1 MKKRLIIGIAVAA
14 VLSVGAVTNAMI
26 GNQPVQENKASVQR
40 SESVDTSH
48 SESASVDTQST
59 ASPEPVVEQVQ
70 PVQDQ
75 PSQTSTQTAPAVQ
88 EEPFDAQM
96 YGLSLLQEKAR
107 EGMNMNAECYNKLM
121 VESTGWNMTKAQV
134 DTAFAKVLGYSSTC
148 AAYAQFKATG
158 TY

>member
-1 MKKRLIIGIAVAA
+1 MKKRLIIGIAIAA

-26 GNQPVQENKASVQR
+26 GNSDVKENQASVQR
-40 SESVDTSH
+40 SEAVEPPVLHSDTV
-48 SESASVDTQST
+48 ETKET
-59 ASPEPVVEQVQ
+59 TPEVQTPKVQ

-75 PSQTSTQTAPAVQ
+75 PAQTSTETAPAVQ
-88 EEPFDAQM
+88 EEPFDAQL
-96 YGLSLLQEKAR
+96 YGMSLLSAKAQ

-134 DTAFAKVLGYSSTC
+134 DSAFAKVLGYSSTC